1 MKAIW
6 NDAFFDMDC
15 GLSREEFAEKMS
27 ESIHADLDNIYWAI
41 KDYDLKEA
49 MLLIDNMK
57 VEY

>member
-1 MKAIW
+1 MKPVWDDMFI
-6 NDAFFDMDC
+6 DMDW
-15 GLSREEFAEKMS
+15 GYSREEFAEKIS

-41 KDYDLKEA
+41 KDCDLKEA